1 MAEQSLFE
9 SFFSVIWILF
19 FVGFFM
25 YGQKIQGYIMIL
37 KVRKHLKRLE
47 IMKISSRDKLLKK
60 LGEYT
65 SQPQAIEEKV
75 DRAINSF
82 MISPISIDPKGIVP
96 KLGYLSDTYDD
107 SLKSLVKIIAPKA
120 DNTRL
125 MNLTNLTEVTIGL
138 NNMYRIVR
146 HFYLLGKKPGGL
158 LSLTQLQFVL
168 PSIMDSAEAYHSSI
182 DAFSKGLSIGDSFG
196 PLVVS
201 ELQKGLPVSEI
212 VKDTLVSD
220 MDIEGRKVFLVK
232 AKGPGGNVGKPGKA
246 IEKIFEG
253 QSNVKLVI
261 TIDAALKFEGEQTG
275 QVAEGIGA
283 AIGGLGVERYQIEE
297 SSTKASALLYAIVV
311 KMSEKEA
318 ITQIKQEIIKNI
330 IDVKNRVKRI
340 IKDKTKTGD
349 YVIVAGIGNTIGVA

>member
-1 MAEQSLFE
+1 MVEQSLFE
-9 SFFSVIWILF
+9 SLFSVIWVLF
-19 FVGFFM
+19 FISFFF
-25 YGQKIQGYIMIL
+25 YGQKIQSFIMIL
-37 KVRKHLKRLE
+37 KVRKQLKKLD
-47 IMKISSRDKLLKK
+47 IMKISSKDKILKK
-60 LGEYT
+60 IGEYN
-65 SQPQAIEEKV
+65 SQPQSIEGGV

-82 MISPISIDPKGIVP
+82 MISPISLDPKGIVP
-96 KLGYLSDTYDD
+96 KLGYLADTYDD
-107 SLKSLVKIIAPKA
+107 SLKSFVKVLAPKA
-120 DNTRL
+120 DNSNL
-125 MNLTNLTEVTIGL
+125 MNLTNLTEVAIGL

-158 LSLTQLQFVL
+158 LALTQLQFVL
-168 PSIMDSAEAYHSSI
+168 PSIMDSAEAYHSAI
-182 DAFSKGLSIGDSFG
+182 DAFSKGTSIGDSFG

-212 VKDTLVSD
+212 VKDTIVSD
-220 MDIEGRKVFLVK
+220 IDIEGRKVFLIR

-253 QSNVKLVI
+253 HPSIKLVI
-261 TIDAALKFEGEQTG
+261 TIDAALKFEGELTG

-318 ITQIKQEIIKNI
+318 ITQIKQEILKNI
-330 IDVKNRVKRI
+330 TDVKNRVIRV
-340 IKDKTKTGD
+340 IKDKTNTGD